1 MSDKIFGVPVLPLK
15 KGYNDGTRIHVI
27 GDCKEF
33 WLETNGRILEITNV
47 SPEMRPSIH
56 YKMPKSWNNGCQ
68 RNIYKYAT
76 KKFDEFLDDMSAA
89 DQLMIS
95 EFILAVTGATNHS
108 LICTGCNHIY
118 QYHPDE
124 FTIDSDY
131 GNHMLKCRKCNSGM
145 PRRCKSCGTIL
156 YVPNSVTQELN
167 EISIFVRADFNTF
180 YCKRCIEIMYDT
192 DFVNVFKVTVD
203 KPVYDNLSKK
213 YAFMAIKWNETL
225 EKFQNAE
232 VVCLLCNKYHISNMK
247 GEAFKSFPSTL
258 KYDRF
263 GCNYECPF
271 AKYSKLINDIGCK
284 SYLQTLLYNQYG
296 IDIMNKIIMSNLH
309 ANAWTK
315 KNHFF
320 MANMFR
326 VINNNFKLYIKS
338 L

>member
-1 MSDKIFGVPVLPLK
+1 MCDRIFGVPVLPLK
-15 KGYNDGTRIHVI
+15 KCYNYNTRIHVI

-33 WLETNGRILEITNV
+33 LLETNGRILEIVNIST
-47 SPEMRPSIH
+47 EMKPTIH
-56 YKMPKSWNNGCQ
+56 YKMPESWNNGCQ
-68 RNIYKYAT
+68 RITYKYAT

-95 EFILAVTGATNHS
+95 EFILAVTGATNHG

-131 GNHMLKCRKCNSGM
+131 GNHTLKCRKCNSGM

-156 YVPNSVTQELN
+156 NDE
-167 EISIFVRADFNTF
+167 SIFVRADFNTS
-180 YCKRCIEIMYDT
+180 YCKRCIEIMYST
-192 DFVNVFKVTVD
+192 NFVNVFKVTVD
-203 KPVYDNLSKK
+203 KPVYDNLTKK

-225 EKFQNAE
+225 EKFKNAE

-247 GEAFKSFPSTL
+247 GEAFKSFPASL
-258 KYDRF
+258 KHDRF
-263 GCNYECPF
+263 GCNFDCPF
-271 AKYSKLINDIGCK
+271 AKYSKLVNCVGCK

-296 IDIMNKIIMSNLH
+296 INIMDKIVMSNLH
-309 ANAWTK
+309 VNAWTE

-326 VINNNFKLYIKS
+326 IIDNNFRLYIKS